1 MGDSGM
7 SDLPETTPDG
17 DVYEVFAKFSREEPL
32 HHIGN
37 VSAEDPD
44 LAAVYAYTLYDE
56 WGWREMIIV
65 PRKEIVTLV
74 PVA

>member
-1 MGDSGM
+1 M
-7 SDLPETTPDG
+7 SNAPRSTPEG

-37 VSAEDPD
+37 VIAEDEN
-44 LAAVYAYTLYDE
+44 LAKVYAYTLYDE

-65 PRKEIVTLV
+65 PRTEIVTLV
-74 PVA
+74 AVS